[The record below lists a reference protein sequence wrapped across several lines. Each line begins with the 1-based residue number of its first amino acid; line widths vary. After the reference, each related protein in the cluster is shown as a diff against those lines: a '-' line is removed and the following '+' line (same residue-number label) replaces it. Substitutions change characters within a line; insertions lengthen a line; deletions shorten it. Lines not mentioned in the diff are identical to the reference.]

1 MEKKEY
7 KLGDIV
13 FLLTDPE
20 QYERI
25 ITGIVHRPDGIK
37 YYISHSTEE
46 TIHYDIEIS
55 KEINEI
61 IKLL

>member
-25 ITGIVHRPDGIK
+25 ITGILHRPDGIK

-55 KEINEI
+55 K
-61 IKLL
+61 